1 LLLIFQLRFL
11 FFWFFIFV
19 LGYFVKVLFVF
30 NSIIQSQFVMYFF
43 FNLVLFF
50 LVFFPWLFY
59 KNSIGFQFHI

>member
-19 LGYFVKVLFVF
+19 LGYFVKVLFIF